1 MSTRT
6 RVEDNEIRFDSLV
19 RALRPR
25 TPDVTVRQRTADL
38 LWDAHLGDRKLIG
51 VLEGAEEAVYH
62 SSATRCVAAVELTDV
77 GPNLG
82 AARPPGQAVD
92 DPARAFDHG
101 DAGCR
106 ALSELLG
113 RQSKLVQPR

>member
-6 RVEDNEIRFDSLV
+6 RVKETDRRRLDSLV

-25 TPDVTVRQRTADL
+25 TPDLTVRRRTADL

-51 VLEGAEEAVYH
+51 VLEGAQEAVYH

-77 GPNLG
+77 GPNLS
-82 AARPPGQAVD
+82 AARPLGQAVD
-92 DPARAFDHG
+92 DPARAFDHVDDG
-101 DAGCR
+101 WAWTNPEFDR
-106 ALSELLG
+106 
-113 RQSKLVQPR
+113 